1 MPQEVI
7 AHAGKVEA
15 WWIEAALMARKVWL
29 YEEFKIGWQ
38 ALASFGL
45 KWWWWV
51 LGLDAGG

>member
-1 MPQEVI
+1 
-7 AHAGKVEA
+7 
-15 WWIEAALMARKVWL
+15 MARKVWL

-45 KWWWWV
+45 RWWV